1 MLIRSIPCL
10 QDNYA
15 YLLRC
20 EQTGQTAVIDPSEA
34 LPVLEVLQKEGLS
47 LHAILN
53 THHHGDHTGG
63 NSELLRHFPGIPV
76 YGHGSDKG
84 RIAGQTHFLAAGDV
98 FELGKLSIQALHN
111 PGHTHGAVSY
121 AVHDALFTGDTL
133 FGAGCGRVFEGTPAQ
148 MYHSLNQVIGA
159 CPENT
164 RLFFGHEY
172 TRKNLEFALHVEPD
186 NPAIA
191 DRLAAITTLLKSGNF
206 STPSELGLERLTN
219 PFLRCEVP
227 AVQAFVK
234 RIEAENPLT
243 PVEVFRVLRA
253 QKDRF

>member
-1 MLIRSIPCL
+1 MFIRSIPCL

-20 EQTGQTAVIDPSEA
+20 DVTGQTAVVDPSEA
-34 LPVLEVLQKEGLS
+34 PPVLDALKQAGLS

-53 THHHGDHTGG
+53 THHHFDHTGG
-63 NSELLRHFPGIPV
+63 NAELLRHFPGIPV
-76 YGHGSDKG
+76 YAHESDRG

-98 FELGKLSIQALHN
+98 FTLGQLSIQVLHN

-191 DRLAAITTLLKSGNF
+191 DRLAAVSTLVQSGHF

-219 PFLRCEVP
+219 PFLRCAAP
-227 AVQAFVK
+227 AVKAFVQG
-234 RIEAENPLT
+234 IEADNPLT